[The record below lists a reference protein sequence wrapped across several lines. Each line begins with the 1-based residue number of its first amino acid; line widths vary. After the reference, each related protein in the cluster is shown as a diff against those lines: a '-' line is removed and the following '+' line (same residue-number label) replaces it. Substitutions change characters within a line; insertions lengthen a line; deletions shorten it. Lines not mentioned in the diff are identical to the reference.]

1 MGVVK
6 SRKAGSSR
14 KQLALAVGTPQR
26 RAKDG
31 SRRGGKRPGA
41 GRKPNGAV
49 AMVTHLRRAPHDAAH
64 PLHISMKAVPDMPS
78 LRQAR
83 VVRVIAHA
91 MRQVH
96 DLRQDGEFRI
106 AQFSIQD
113 THVHLLAEAADARAL
128 ARGMASLSIR
138 IARAINPVLGRDG
151 KVWQDRYDAR
161 ELTTPKEVRDALV
174 YVLLGSIKHK
184 PDRIAAGRKQPST
197 SELVDVR
204 CTSAPWFDGFAP
216 AIVATLRQT
225 TSQAHLADPPV
236 APATTALLTTAWR
249 KHGLIDPRR
258 DGPTG

>member
-1 MGVVK
+1 
-6 SRKAGSSR
+6 
-14 KQLALAVGTPQR
+14 
-26 RAKDG
+26 
-31 SRRGGKRPGA
+31 
-41 GRKPNGAV
+41 
-49 AMVTHLRRAPHDAAH
+49 
-64 PLHISMKAVPDMPS
+64 MKAVPDMPS

-83 VVRVIAHA
+83 LVRVIANA

-96 DLRQDGEFRI
+96 ELRQDGGFRI

-113 THVHLLAEAADARAL
+113 AHVHLLAEAADERAL

-184 PDRIAAGRKQPST
+184 PERIAAGRKQPST

-204 CTSAPWFDGFAP
+204 CTSAAWFKGFVP
-216 AIVATLRQT
+216 TCEVALQAS
-225 TSQAHLADPPV
+225 TSPKYAPPV
-236 APATTALLTTAWR
+236 APATTWLLTTGWR

-258 DGPTG
+258 DGPSA